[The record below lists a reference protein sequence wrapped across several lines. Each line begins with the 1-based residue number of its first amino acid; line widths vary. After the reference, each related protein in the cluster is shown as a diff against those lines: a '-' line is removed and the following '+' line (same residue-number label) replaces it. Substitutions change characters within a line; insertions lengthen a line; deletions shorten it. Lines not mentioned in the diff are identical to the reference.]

1 MSGDRLLEVP
11 ARLVDGV
18 ITPDMAMADLRTQVM
33 EAGRIVMLKG
43 VFTDAAATAVRT
55 AVADWG
61 RATPL
66 AEVDDFAGNY
76 HRRRCMISRLQQ
88 APHVFHDYNFN
99 VLNETPEPLHQKLR
113 PMFESLRHLYRD
125 LTGTETTFTVPD
137 SGPYVHPQLIHY
149 PAGGGFFA
157 RHWHNLEPQQLGFI
171 VSLSKRG
178 RDYRN
183 GGTVFEIGDDRVATE
198 AVQDIGDIC
207 LWRYDHPHWVTQ
219 SDLGDKFDWD
229 SDAGRWVA
237 TYAYFDPRG

>member
-1 MSGDRLLEVP
+1 MSGDRLLQVP
-11 ARLVDGV
+11 ALLIDGV
-18 ITPDMAMADLRTQVM
+18 ITPDMAMEHLRAEVM
-33 EAGRIVMLKG
+33 EAGRIVLLKG
-43 VFTDAAATAVRT
+43 VFTDASATAVRT

-99 VLNETPEPLHQKLR
+99 VLENTPEVLREKIQFLFEPLR
-113 PMFESLRHLYRD
+113 GLYRE
-125 LTGTETTFTVPD
+125 LTGTETTFAVPD

-183 GGTVFEIGDDRVATE
+183 GGTVFEVGDERVETE
-198 AVQDIGDIC
+198 MVQDIGDIC

>member
-1 MSGDRLLEVP
+1 MTAGSILEVR

-18 ITPDMAMADLRTQVM
+18 IMSAMAMDDLRTEVM
-33 EAGRIVMLKG
+33 DHGRIVILKG
-43 VFTDAAATAVRT
+43 VFTDARATDVRA

-61 RATPL
+61 RQTPL
-66 AEVDDFAGNY
+66 AEVDDFAANY
-76 HRRRCMISRLQQ
+76 HRRRCLISRLQQ

-99 VLNETPEPLHQKLR
+99 DLTGAPASVRDPLLELFEPLR
-113 PMFESLRHLYRD
+113 VLYRD
-125 LTGTETTFTVPD
+125 LTGTETAFAVPET
-137 SGPYVHPQLIHY
+137 GPYVHPQIIHY

-157 RHWHNLEPQQLGFI
+157 RHWHNLAPQQLGFI

-183 GGTVFEIGDDRVATE
+183 GGTMFEIGDRRIGTE
-198 AVQDIGDIC
+198 EVQDIGDIC